1 MSCNRFLTVA
11 LTTCLVAGSF
21 LQDSSAQNWP
31 QWRGPNRDGVVD
43 GFAAPASW
51 PGSLNL
57 RWKVPVGE
65 GHSSPIVGGGRVYIH
80 TRLQD
85 RETVSCLDLETGKEV
100 WLQNYPVAYN
110 MNPAAVSHGKGPK
123 STPVLYNDK
132 LYTLGISGI
141 LSCFHAKSGRLRW
154 RKEFSRQFKTT
165 SPYFGTAMSPIADK
179 GLLIAHVGGHDSGA
193 LTAFDAESG
202 QVKWSWTGDGPG
214 YASPIIVEIDGV
226 RQVVTQTQQNIVGV
240 SSANGELLWQIP
252 FTTEYVQNIV
262 TPVFFKETLILS
274 GIDKGTMA
282 IRLIHRGKKWT
293 TEQVWRNEQ
302 VAMYMNSPVLSGH
315 LLFGLSHKRKGQ
327 FFCMDARTGDAFW
340 TSNGRDGENAAI
352 LAAGEIVLALTNDA
366 ELIVVNRTAKG
377 FEPIKRY
384 TVADSPTWAHP
395 VLVGKGILIK
405 DLTTLALWSLE

>member
-1 MSCNRFLTVA
+1 
-11 LTTCLVAGSF
+11 
-21 LQDSSAQNWP
+21 
-31 QWRGPNRDGVVD
+31 
-43 GFAAPASW
+43 
-51 PGSLNL
+51 
-57 RWKVPVGE
+57 VPVGE
-65 GHSSPIVGGGRVYIH
+65 GHSSPIVGGGRVYLH

-132 LYTLGISGI
+132 LCTLGISGI
-141 LSCFHAKSGRLRW
+141 LSCFDAKSGRLRW

-226 RQVVTQTQQNIVGV
+226 RQVVTQTQQNIVGI

-262 TPVFFKETLILS
+262 TPVLFKETLILS

-327 FFCMDARTGDAFW
+327 FFCMDARTGDALW

-377 FEPIKRY
+377 FEPI
-384 TVADSPTWAHP
+384 
-395 VLVGKGILIK
+395 
-405 DLTTLALWSLE
+405 